1 MTQNGVV
8 TKLLDKHMAEVSVMR
23 GTACGRNDGNCA
35 SCEAC
40 VYNSRILVKADNK
53 IFAKPG
59 ERVIIESRTSS
70 IMGATLLIYMLPLV
84 VFFAAYAAALLLGAA
99 QSTCM
104 WVSLAGLAVGILAAV
119 LIGRSKKEITFEITG
134 YSR

>member
-8 TKLLDKHMAEVSVMR
+8 TKLLDKHTAEVSVTR
-23 GTACGRNDGNCA
+23 GTACGRNDGHCA

-40 VYNSRILVKADNK
+40 VYSSQLFVKAANN
-53 IFAKPG
+53 IYAKPG
-59 ERVIIESRTSS
+59 ERVVIESRTAS
-70 IMGATLLIYMLPLV
+70 IMGATLLIYLLPLI

-104 WVSLAGLAVGILAAV
+104 WISLVGLAAGILAAV

-134 YSR
+134 YPR